1 MKQLKF
7 PILLSICAL
16 FSFSCTPKP
25 TLDVPEP
32 FKNGQQV
39 FHRVCSNC
47 HGSDA
52 MGKHTQAPRLI
63 DEEYLTGNFSDADIR
78 EAVLNGS
85 GKMLPQKNYV
95 TSEEIAEIIKYLR
108 YSQKAAGLEPEEEED
123 ENEEEE
129 DEAKPAPERN

>member
-16 FSFSCTPKP
+16 FVFSCAPKP

-32 FKNGQQV
+32 FKRGQQV

-78 EAVLNGS
+78 EAVLNGI
-85 GKMLPQKNYV
+85 GKMLPQKNSV

-108 YSQKAAGLEPEEEED
+108 YSQKAAGLEPED
-123 ENEEEE
+123 EEE
-129 DEAKPAPERN
+129 DEAKPAPEKN

>member
-7 PILLSICAL
+7 SILFSFCAL

-32 FKNGQQV
+32 YKKGQQV
-39 FHRVCSNC
+39 FHKVCSDC

-63 DEEYLTGNFSDADIR
+63 DEEYLSENFSDTDIR
-78 EAVLNGS
+78 EILLIGS
-85 GKMLPQKNYV
+85 KKMPSQKQNV
-95 TSEEIAEIIKYLR
+95 TSEEITEIIKYLR
-108 YSQKAAGLEPEEEED
+108 YSQKAAGLAPDEDEDDEEE
-123 ENEEEE
+123 N
-129 DEAKPAPERN
+129 EAKPSPKKN